1 MGGLLP
7 PFGDALLGQYLAQP
21 GMLVGHG
28 SSPFLRSA
36 LLVVA
41 GWLRMVLG
49 ACRLNPAPA
58 IRERS
63 PVPHLWTLAPYGR
76 RFALAGHA
84 G

>member
-7 PFGDALLGQYLAQP
+7 PFGDALLGQDLAQP
-21 GMLVGHG
+21 GMLVGHVASPSY
-28 SSPFLRSA
+28 SSA
-36 LLVVA
+36 ALVVV

-63 PVPHLWTLAPYGR
+63 PVPHLWALAPYDR
-76 RFALAGHA
+76 HFAPAGHA

>member
-7 PFGDALLGQYLAQP
+7 PFGDALLGQHLAQP

-28 SSPFLRSA
+28 FFPFPALSPIGRC
-36 LLVVA
+36 
-41 GWLRMVLG
+41 WLAQDGPG

-63 PVPHLWTLAPYGR
+63 PVPHIWLLAPYGR
-76 RFALAGHA
+76 RFAPAGHA